1 MRRLVWKGGLAIST
15 FGSLLGLAILSGP
28 AGAAEAT
35 ASSATVLACGKIFDG
50 KAETLFGPAE
60 ILVADGKITQIGP
73 KVDRPPGAAV
83 IDLADRTV
91 LPGFIDL
98 HVHVMGQASDSY
110 YAFIERSQARKAFLG
125 AKNLKTLLLNGFT
138 TVRSVGEFDSG
149 FASVE
154 LRRAIEEGIVDGSR
168 FFVAPHMVSATGGHG
183 DLEAGF
189 APEFGI
195 QFMARADG
203 PSRIREVIRLEHR
216 GGADWIKV
224 AATGGIMSRGDSPDT
239 ATYTQE
245 ELNIL
250 VQTAKELELPVTVHA
265 HGTEGIKRSIR
276 AGVRNVEHFSIV
288 DDEAIR
294 MAEDKGVFAT
304 VTWSIW
310 DALLENA
317 PKLPAFA
324 QPKLKKYL
332 PLVLE
337 SRQRIA
343 AAKKLKIVY
352 GTDCGAAGYQVA
364 DNWKEFPTMVKYGLS
379 PVRALQAAT
388 STAASCLNRPDLG
401 ELAAGKTADIIAIK
415 GDPLADISAC
425 HNVVFV
431 MKEGKVYKGP

>member
-1 MRRLVWKGGLAIST
+1 VPRLFVRC
-15 FGSLLGLAILSGP
+15 LLGLAFLSSDLANAIGT
-28 AGAAEAT
+28 AAELTSGAAT
-35 ASSATVLACGKIFDG
+35 ILVCGKLFDG
-50 KAETLFGPAE
+50 SSDRLAGPTE
-60 ILVADGKITQIGP
+60 ILVADGKIAKIAP
-73 KVDRPPGAAV
+73 NIERPAGAIV
-83 IDLADRTV
+83 IDLSDRTV

-98 HVHVMGQASDSY
+98 HVHVMGQPSDSY
-110 YAFIERSQARKAFLG
+110 YAYLERSQARKAFLG
-125 AKNLKTLLLNGFT
+125 AKNLKTLLQNGFT
-138 TVRSVGEFDSG
+138 TVRSVGEFDAG

-154 LRRAIEEGIVDGSR
+154 LRRAIEEGIVEGPR

-183 DLEAGF
+183 DLESGF

-245 ELNIL
+245 EMNIL
-250 VQTAKELELPVTVHA
+250 VQTAKELDLPVTVHA

-276 AGVRNVEHFSIV
+276 AGVRNIEHFSIV

-294 MAEDKGVFAT
+294 MACEKGVFT
-304 VTWSIW
+304 TITWSIW

-332 PLVLE
+332 PQVLE
-337 SRQRIA
+337 SRKRIA
-343 AAKKLKIVY
+343 ASQELKIVY
-352 GTDCGAAGYQVA
+352 GTDSGAAGYQIT
-364 DNWKEFPTMVKYGLS
+364 DNWKEFPTMVKYGLT
-379 PVRALQAAT
+379 PVRALRAAT
-388 STAASCLNRPDLG
+388 STAAQCLNRPDLG
-401 ELAAGKTADIIAIK
+401 QLAAGKTADIIAVA
-415 GDPLADISAC
+415 GNPLEDVNAC

-431 MKEGKVYKGP
+431 MKEGVVYKRP